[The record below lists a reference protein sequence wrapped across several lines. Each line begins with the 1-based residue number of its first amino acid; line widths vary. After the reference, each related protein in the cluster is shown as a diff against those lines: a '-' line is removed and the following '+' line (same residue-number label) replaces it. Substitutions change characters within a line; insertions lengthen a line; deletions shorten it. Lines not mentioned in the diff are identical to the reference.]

1 MKIAGY
7 DTALVLYCDIS
18 GKAMLKEIQKEFPLI
33 QGISTGNI
41 LVCPNQILIK
51 NNIINLAKS
60 ILARAKSNHI
70 FKY

>member
-41 LVCPNQILIK
+41 LVLSKSDSDKKQLNQFSKEYLGQGKIK
-51 NNIINLAKS
+51 SYI
-60 ILARAKSNHI
+60 
-70 FKY
+70 